1 MFRHLLLTVGFALA
15 TGMMV
20 FSQTGSGTLKGK
32 IIDKGT
38 KEPISFANV
47 VVEVGGVQVGGS
59 TSDFDG
65 NFTIKPIPPGKVDLK
80 ASFVGYKPFMYRGI
94 IILAD
99 KITFQNLELE
109 ASTTTLNEIEV
120 VDYKV
125 PLISKDQ
132 TTSGG
137 TVTSE
142 EISKMAN
149 KSATAVA
156 TTVGGVSTDANGNIT
171 SMRGQRSTGTVY
183 FIDGMRVTGSN
194 ALPQSAI
201 EQVEV
206 ILGGT
211 PAAYGDAT
219 GGIISV
225 TTKGPSRDFSGGIDL
240 QTSQYLDAFGYSRL
254 GLNFTGPLVSKNDTV
269 RGTKTPI
276 MGFFI
281 AGDLIY
287 QKDGAPA
294 AFSLYKVT
302 DEVRDDLSKNPL
314 RLYGEN
320 NAVFYNS
327 EFLTYDQMERTKS
340 TLNSAGTNINI
351 SGKLDFRVSPTIN
364 LSVGGTFSW
373 YDSRNFAFGNSLLN
387 WQNNSHSTGYTW
399 RVNGRFTQRFPTA
412 SESKNFV
419 KNAYYSIG
427 ADFTRS
433 FGKTEDA
440 QHENNYFAYGYVGS
454 FATHTIRAYTQNMAY
469 DTVAKLWGHLQNGT
483 RDTIVLFKGSDL
495 NPESSNWTQQ
505 YFDLFDTPEGHYE
518 NVNEIISGKGLIN
531 GMEPTGPYSNMFAA
545 VGNRPNGYNEGYSD
559 QVAVNASFAADF
571 GNHEIQLGL
580 QYQQRKS
587 SGYAITATQLW
598 EIMRGLTN
606 FHLSQ
611 LDLENP
617 QPIYQ
622 NGVFMDTIN
631 YNRRYDQTQ
640 QRNFDINLRKKLG
653 LPVDGTDWID
663 INSYDFTTNFIST
676 YDENMGLAPRYLNG
690 QLTLD
695 MFSADELLN
704 SGSPIVGY
712 YGYDYTGKKMK
723 GNVSFD
729 DFFTQ
734 TDASGNYTRAIGP
747 YQPIY
752 MAGYI
757 QDKFAFKDL
766 IFNIGVRVDRFDAN
780 QPVLKDPYLFFP
792 AKTVGELSSN
802 DLNLINNGESAP
814 AGMGSDYVVYVNDA
828 RNPEKIMG
836 YRSENNWYTANGTP
850 TSDPEKTLNAGK
862 GVQPY
867 LLYPTIDTVGASPRA
882 VVFQDYEPQ
891 TNWMPR
897 ISFSFPISDD
907 ALFYAHYDILTQ
919 RPSSAEAQ
927 IQPIS
932 YYFIGVIGSSG
943 TINNPNLKPE
953 KTIDYE
959 LGFQQKINN
968 ASSLKLAVFYRE
980 MRDQIQQYRLT
991 GAYPKTYYSY
1001 TNIDFGTV
1009 KGLTL
1014 TYDLRRSGNARLRF
1028 NYTLQFAD
1036 GTGSDPDAAQ
1046 TIIRSDQP
1054 NLRTLNPLNFDR
1066 RHQFNIS
1073 FDYRWGGGKDYNG
1086 PVIKRTKKNK
1096 PPVQFLSNLG
1106 ANLTLTG
1113 GSGTPYTQTS
1123 KVLPYGAM
1131 GPIKGSINGARLPWQ
1146 FLINARFDKDF
1157 NFALSK
1163 KNYGTINVYIE
1174 LNNLLNTQNVTAV
1187 YPATGDASDDGYLT
1201 APEWQNA
1208 ISQQVDPE
1216 AYRDLYS
1223 IQMNN
1228 PYRYSSPRTIR
1239 LGVMFNF

>member
-1 MFRHLLLTVGFALA
+1 MLRNLLFTIGFVLA
-15 TGMMV
+15 TSMLV
-20 FSQTGSGTLKGK
+20 FAQTGSGTLKGK
-32 IIDKGT
+32 IIDKAT

-47 VVEVGGVQVGGS
+47 VIEVGGVQVGGS

-94 IILAD
+94 YVSPD

-149 KSATAVA
+149 KSASAVA

-171 SMRGQRSTGTVY
+171 SMRGQRSSGTVY
-183 FIDGMRVTGSN
+183 FIDGMRVTGGN

-219 GGIISV
+219 GGIINV
-225 TTKGPSRDFSGGIDL
+225 TTKGPSKDFSGGVDL
-240 QTSQYLDAFGYSRL
+240 QTSQYLDAFGYNRL
-254 GLNFTGPLVSKNDTV
+254 GLNFTGPLVSKKDTV
-269 RGTKTPI
+269 RGYKTPI
-276 MGFFI
+276 MGFFV

-294 AFSLYKVT
+294 AFPNYRVT
-302 DEVRDDLSKNPL
+302 DDVKNRLSTSPL

-320 NAVFYNS
+320 NTVFYSS
-327 EFLTYDQMERTKS
+327 EFLTYNDMQKTKT

-351 SGKLDFRVSPTIN
+351 SGKLDFRVAPTIN
-364 LSVGGTFSW
+364 LSFGGTFQW
-373 YDSRNFAFGNSLLN
+373 FDSRNFSLANSLMN
-387 WQNNSHSTGYTW
+387 WQNNSHSNGYTW
-399 RVNGRFTQRFPTA
+399 RVNGRFTQRFPTGPD
-412 SESKNFV
+412 SKSFV
-419 KNAYYSIG
+419 KNVYYSIG

-433 FGKTEDA
+433 FAKTEDA
-440 QHENNYFAYGYVGS
+440 DHKDNFFEYGYVGS
-454 FATHTIRAYTQNMAY
+454 FSTQSIRAYTPNLAY
-469 DTVAKLWGHLQNGT
+469 DSVLKLWGHLQNGT
-483 RDTIVLFKGSDL
+483 RDTIVIYKGSDL

-505 YFDLFDTPEGHYE
+505 YYGFYDDPTGHYE
-518 NVNEIISGKGLIN
+518 NVNQIISGKGLIN
-531 GMEPTGPYSNMFAA
+531 GMEPIGPYNMFAG
-545 VGNRPNGYNEGYSD
+545 VGNRPNTYNESQSD
-559 QVAVNASFAADF
+559 QIAVNASFAADF

-587 SGYAITATQLW
+587 SGYANSGSLLW
-598 EIMRGLTN
+598 DAMKGLTN
-606 FHLSQ
+606 AQ
-611 LDLENP
+611 LQDLNLDNP
-617 QPIYQ
+617 QPVYR

-631 YNRRYDQTQ
+631 YFRNYVPTL
-640 QRNFDINLRKKLG
+640 QRNFDVNLRKKLG
-653 LPVDGTDWID
+653 LPIDGSDWID
-663 INSYDFTTNFIST
+663 MYSYDFANNSINY
-676 YDENMGLAPRYLNG
+676 YDNNMQLHTVSAGG
-690 QLTLD
+690 QLLTMD
-695 MFSADELLN
+695 MFSAEEVLN
-704 SGSPIVGY
+704 NGSPIVGY
-712 YGYDYTGKKMK
+712 YGYDYTGKKMS
-723 GNVSFD
+723 GSVSFD
-729 DFFTQ
+729 DFFSQ
-734 TDASGNYTRAIGP
+734 QDASGNYTRAIGP

-752 MAGYI
+752 IAGYI

-780 QPVLKDPYLFFP
+780 QPVLKDPYLFYP
-792 AKTVGELSSN
+792 AKTVGEVSE
-802 DLNLINNGESAP
+802 INGVAVDHPSTV
-814 AGMGSDYVVYVNDA
+814 GSDYVVYVDDS
-828 RNPEKIMG
+828 RDPTKITG
-836 YRSENNWYTANGTP
+836 YRSENNWFNKDGTP
-850 TSDPEKTLNAGK
+850 ITDPVRLLASGS
-862 GVQPY
+862 GIQPY
-867 LLYPTIDTVGASPRA
+867 LLYPAVDTIGAAPRSIA
-882 VVFQDYEPQ
+882 FKDYDPQ

-919 RPSSAEAQ
+919 RPSSAEVQ

-932 YYFIGVIGSSG
+932 YYYIGVTGSSG

-968 ASSLKLAVFYRE
+968 SSSLKLAVFYRE

-1036 GTGSDPDAAQ
+1036 GTGSDPDAASS
-1046 TIIRSDQP
+1046 IIRSDQP

-1073 FDYRWGGGKDYNG
+1073 FDYRWGSGKDYNG
-1086 PVIKRTKKNK
+1086 PVINRTKSGKA
-1096 PPVQFLSNLG
+1096 PVQFLSNLG

-1123 KVLPYGAM
+1123 KILPYGAM

-1146 FLINARFDKDF
+1146 FLISARFDKDF
-1157 NFALSK
+1157 NFALNK
-1163 KNYGTINVYIE
+1163 KKDGTINVYIE
-1174 LNNLLNTQNVTAV
+1174 FANLLNTQNVTAV
-1187 YPATGDASDDGYLT
+1187 YPGTGSASDDGFLT

-1208 ISQQVDPE
+1208 INQQVDPQS
-1216 AYRDLYS
+1216 YRDLYA

-1239 LGVMFNF
+1239 LGLMFNF

>member
-1 MFRHLLLTVGFALA
+1 MLRNLLFTIGFVLA
-15 TGMMV
+15 TSVLV

-32 IIDKGT
+32 IIDKAT

-94 IILAD
+94 YVSPD

-149 KSATAVA
+149 KSAAAVA
-156 TTVGGVSTDANGNIT
+156 TTVGGVSTNANGEIT
-171 SMRGQRSTGTVY
+171 SMRGQRASGTVY
-183 FIDGMRVTGSN
+183 FIDGMRVTGSSS
-194 ALPQSAI
+194 LPQSAI

-219 GGIISV
+219 GGIINV
-225 TTKGPSRDFSGGIDL
+225 TTKGPSKDFSGGIDL
-240 QTSQYLDAFGYSRL
+240 QTSQFLDAFGYNRL
-254 GLNFTGPLVSKNDTV
+254 GVNFTGPLVSKKDTV
-269 RGTKTPI
+269 KGYKTPI

-287 QKDGAPA
+287 QKDGNPPA
-294 AFSLYKVT
+294 FPLYKVT
-302 DEVRDDLSKNPL
+302 DDVRNNLSASPL
-314 RLYGEN
+314 RLYGLS

-327 EFLTYDQMERTKS
+327 EFLTYDQMEKTKT
-340 TLNSAGTNINI
+340 TLNSAGTSINV
-351 SGKLDFRVSPTIN
+351 SGKLDFRVTPTIN
-364 LSVGGTFSW
+364 ISFGGTFNW
-373 YDSRNFAFGNSLLN
+373 YDNRNFSYANSMMN
-387 WQNNSHSTGYTW
+387 WQNNSHSNGLEW
-399 RVNGRFTQRFPTA
+399 RVNGRFTQRFPAA
-412 SESKNFV
+412 SDSKSFV
-419 KNAYYSIG
+419 KNIYYSIG
-427 ADFTRS
+427 ADFTRR
-433 FGKTEDA
+433 FAKTEDA
-440 QHENNYFAYGYVGS
+440 EHKDNYFEYGYVGS
-454 FATHTIRAYTQNMAY
+454 FATHTIRAYTPVLAY
-469 DTVAKLWGHLQNGT
+469 DSVLRQWAHLQNGT
-483 RDTIVLFKGSDL
+483 RDTIVIFNRSEL
-495 NPESSNWTQQ
+495 NPESANWTEQ
-505 YFDLFDTPEGHYE
+505 YYGLFDTPFGHYE
-518 NVNEIISGKGLIN
+518 NIDEIISGKGLVN
-531 GMEPTGPYSNMFAA
+531 GMEPTAPYGGLNGNIAA
-545 VGNRPNGYNEGYSD
+545 IGDRPNGYSESTSD
-559 QVAVNASFAADF
+559 QIAVNASFAADF
-571 GNHEIQLGL
+571 GNHEIQVGL

-587 SGYAITATQLW
+587 ANYTNVGIGLW
-598 EIMRGLTN
+598 DAMRGLTN
-606 FHLSQ
+606 SQ
-611 LDLENP
+611 LKDLDLSNP
-617 QPIYQ
+617 QAIYR

-631 YNRRYDQTQ
+631 YFRKYVPTL

-653 LPVDGTDWID
+653 LPIDGSDWID
-663 INSYDFTTNFIST
+663 LYSYNFSNNSINYYDR
-676 YDENMGLAPRYLNG
+676 NMQLHTVSSAG
-690 QLTLD
+690 QMFSMD

-704 SGSPIVGY
+704 NGAPIVGY
-712 YGYDYTGKKMK
+712 AGYDYMGKKVS
-723 GNVSFD
+723 GSTSFD

-734 TDASGNYTRAIGP
+734 QDANGNYTRAIGP

-752 MAGYI
+752 IAGYI

-780 QPVLKDPYLFFP
+780 QPVLKDPFLFYP
-792 AKTVGELSSN
+792 AKTVGEVSQLNGTPVSHPSSM
-802 DLNLINNGESAP
+802 
-814 AGMGSDYVVYVNDA
+814 AGNYVVYVDDA
-828 RNPEKIMG
+828 NNPTVITG
-836 YRSENNWYTANGTP
+836 YRNSNTWYNSEGSVI
-850 TSDPEKTLNAGK
+850 SDPARVLDRGN
-862 GVQPY
+862 GVQPF
-867 LLYPTIDTVGASPRA
+867 LVDPSNKTVQAN
-882 VVFQDYEPQ
+882 VFQDYDPQ

-919 RPSSAEAQ
+919 RPSSNEVQ
-927 IQPIS
+927 IQPVS
-932 YYFIGVIGSSG
+932 YYYIGVTGSSG

-968 ASSLKLAVFYRE
+968 SSSLKLAVFYRE

-1036 GTGSDPDAAQ
+1036 GTGSDPDAAS

-1086 PVIKRTKKNK
+1086 PVINRKNGK
-1096 PPVQFLSNLG
+1096 SPVQILSNLG
-1106 ANLTLTG
+1106 ANITLTG

-1123 KVLPYGAM
+1123 KILPYGQM

-1146 FLINARFDKDF
+1146 FLISARFDKDF
-1157 NFALSK
+1157 NFALNK
-1163 KNYGTINVYIE
+1163 KKDGTINVYIE
-1174 LNNLLNTQNVTAV
+1174 FANLLNTQNVTSV
-1187 YPATGDASDDGYLT
+1187 YPATGSSSDDGFLS
-1201 APEWQNA
+1201 APEWQNQ
-1208 ISQQVDPE
+1208 ISQQVDQQSF
-1216 AYRDLYS
+1216 RDLYS

-1228 PYRYSSPRTIR
+1228 PYRYSNPRTIR

>member
-1 MFRHLLLTVGFALA
+1 MLRNLLFTIGFVLA
-15 TGMMV
+15 TSVLV

-32 IIDKGT
+32 IIDKAT

-94 IILAD
+94 YVSPD

-149 KSATAVA
+149 KSAAAVA

-171 SMRGQRSTGTVY
+171 SMRGQRSSGTVY

-194 ALPQSAI
+194 SLPQSAI

-219 GGIISV
+219 GGIINV
-225 TTKGPSRDFSGGIDL
+225 TTKGPSKDFSGGIDL
-240 QTSQYLDAFGYSRL
+240 QTSQYLDAFGYNRL
-254 GLNFTGPLVSKNDTV
+254 GLNFTGPVFSKKDTV
-269 RGTKTPI
+269 RGYKTPI

-294 AFSLYKVT
+294 AFPLYRVT
-302 DEVRDDLSKNPL
+302 DDVRNSLSTSPL
-314 RLYGEN
+314 RLYGQN

-327 EFLTYDQMERTKS
+327 EFLTYNQMQTTKS
-340 TLNSAGTNINI
+340 TLNTAGTNINV
-351 SGKLDFRVSPTIN
+351 SGKLDFRVAPTIN
-364 LSVGGTFSW
+364 LSFGGTFTW
-373 YDSRNFAFGNSLLN
+373 YDNRNFAYGNSMMN
-387 WQNNSHSTGYTW
+387 WQNNSHSNGYTW

-412 SESKNFV
+412 PDSKSFV
-419 KNAYYSIG
+419 KNIYYSIG
-427 ADFTRS
+427 ADFTRN
-433 FGKTEDA
+433 FAKTEDA
-440 QHENNYFAYGYVGS
+440 EHKNNFFEYGYVGS
-454 FATHTIRAYTQNMAY
+454 FATHSIRAYTPTLAY
-469 DTVAKLWGHLQNGT
+469 DSVLKLWGHLQNGT
-483 RDTIVLFKGSDL
+483 RDTIVIYKGSEL

-505 YFDLFDTPEGHYE
+505 YFGLFDDPTGHYQ
-518 NVNEIISGKGLIN
+518 NIDEIISGKGLVN
-531 GMEPTGPYSNMFAA
+531 GMEPVGPYTDMFAA
-545 VGNRPNGYNEGYSD
+545 VGNRPNGYSENTSD
-559 QVAVNASFAADF
+559 QIAVNASFAADF
-571 GNHEIQLGL
+571 GNHEIQVGL

-587 SGYAITATQLW
+587 AGYTNVGVSLW
-598 EIMRGLTN
+598 ETMRGLTN
-606 FHLSQ
+606 AQLHELNLS
-611 LDLENP
+611 DP
-617 QPIYQ
+617 QPVYRD
-622 NGVFMDTIN
+622 GVFMDTIN
-631 YNRRYDQTQ
+631 YYRNYVPTL

-653 LPVDGTDWID
+653 LPVDGSDWID
-663 INSYDFTTNFIST
+663 MYSYDFAKNSINY
-676 YDENMGLAPRYLNG
+676 YDKNMQLHTVSSSG
-690 QLTLD
+690 QLLSMD
-695 MFSADELLN
+695 MFSAEEVLRD
-704 SGSPIVGY
+704 GAPIVNY
-712 YGYDYTGKKMK
+712 YGYDYTGKKMS

-734 TDASGNYTRAIGP
+734 QDANGNYTRAIGP

-752 MAGYI
+752 IAGYI

-780 QPVLKDPYLFFP
+780 QPVLKDPYLFYP
-792 AKTVGELSSN
+792 AKTVGEVN
-802 DLNLINNGESAP
+802 QLNGTTITHPS
-814 AGMGSDYVVYVNDA
+814 GMGSDYVVYVDDA
-828 RNPEKIMG
+828 NNPTSITG
-836 YRSENNWYTANGTP
+836 YRTGNVWYNAEGSPIT
-850 TSDPEKTLNAGK
+850 DPVRVLDRGN

-867 LLYPTIDTVGASPRA
+867 LVDPSNKTVQAN
-882 VVFQDYEPQ
+882 VFQDYDPQ

-919 RPSSAEAQ
+919 RPSSGEVQ

-932 YYFIGVIGSSG
+932 YYYIGVTGASG
-943 TINNPNLKPE
+943 TITNPNLKPE

-968 ASSLKLAVFYRE
+968 SSSLKLAVFYRE
-980 MRDQIQQYRLT
+980 MRDQIQQYRLS

-1014 TYDLRRSGNARLRF
+1014 TYDLRRSGNVRVRF

-1036 GTGSDPDAAQ
+1036 GTGSDPNAAQ

-1066 RHQFNIS
+1066 RHQFNVS

-1086 PVIKRTKKNK
+1086 PVINRKKSGK
-1096 PPVQFLSNLG
+1096 PPVQILSNLG
-1106 ANLTLTG
+1106 ANVTLTG

-1123 KVLPYGAM
+1123 KILPYGAM
-1131 GPIKGSINGARLPWQ
+1131 GPIQGSINGARLPWQ
-1146 FLINARFDKDF
+1146 FLISARFDKDF
-1157 NFALSK
+1157 NFALNK
-1163 KNYGTINVYIE
+1163 KKQGTINVYIE
-1174 LNNLLNTQNVTAV
+1174 FANLLNTQNVTAV
-1187 YPATGDASDDGYLT
+1187 YPGTGSASDDGYLT

-1208 ISQQVDPE
+1208 INQQVDPQ

-1239 LGVMFNF
+1239 LGLMFNF

>member
-1 MFRHLLLTVGFALA
+1 MLRNLLFTIGFVLA
-15 TGMMV
+15 TSVLV

-32 IIDKGT
+32 IIDKTT

-94 IILAD
+94 YVSPD

-149 KSATAVA
+149 KSAAAVA

-171 SMRGQRSTGTVY
+171 SMRGQRAGGTVY
-183 FIDGMRVTGSN
+183 FIDGMRVTGST

-211 PAAYGDAT
+211 PAAYGDVT
-219 GGIISV
+219 GGVINV
-225 TTKGPSRDFSGGIDL
+225 TTKGPSKDFSGGVDL
-240 QTSQYLDAFGYSRL
+240 QTSQYLDAFGYNRL
-254 GLNFTGPLVSKNDTV
+254 GVNFTGPLFSKKDTV

-287 QKDGAPA
+287 QKDGQPA
-294 AFSLYKVT
+294 AFPLYRVT
-302 DEVRDDLSKNPL
+302 DDVKNSLNVSPL
-314 RLYGEN
+314 RLYGQN

-327 EFLTYDQMERTKS
+327 EFLTYDQMQTTKT

-351 SGKLDFRVSPTIN
+351 SGKLDFRVAPTIN
-364 LSVGGTFSW
+364 LSFGGTFTW
-373 YDSRNFAFGNSLLN
+373 NDSRNFNYANSMMN
-387 WQNNSHSTGYTW
+387 WQNNSHSNSYTW

-412 SESKNFV
+412 SDSKNFV
-419 KNAYYSIG
+419 KNVYYSIG
-427 ADFTRS
+427 ADFTRQ
-433 FGKTEDA
+433 FAKTEDA
-440 QHENNYFAYGYVGS
+440 EHKDNYFEYGYVGS
-454 FATHTIRAYTQNMAY
+454 FATHSIRAYTPAMAY
-469 DTVAKLWGHLQNGT
+469 DSVLKLWGHLQNGT
-483 RDTIVLFKGSDL
+483 RDTIVIFKGSDL
-495 NPESSNWTQQ
+495 NSESSNWTQQ
-505 YFDLFDTPEGHYE
+505 YYGLFDNPIGHYQ
-518 NVNEIISGKGLIN
+518 NIDEIISGKGLVN
-531 GMEPTGPYSNMFAA
+531 GMEPVGPYGLFAGI
-545 VGNRPNGYNEGYSD
+545 GNRPNTYNESTSD

-587 SGYAITATQLW
+587 SGYGNNGVLLW
-598 EIMRGLTN
+598 EAMRGLTN
-606 FHLSQ
+606 AQLKD
-611 LDLENP
+611 LDLSNP
-617 QPIYQ
+617 QPVYR

-631 YNRRYDQTQ
+631 YFRKYVPVL
-640 QRNFDINLRKKLG
+640 QRNFDISLRKKLG
-653 LPVDGTDWID
+653 LPIDGSDWID
-663 INSYDFTTNFIST
+663 MFSYDFAKNSINY
-676 YDENMGLAPRYLNG
+676 YDKNMVLHTLSPSG
-690 QLTLD
+690 QLLSMD
-695 MFSADELLN
+695 MFSAEEVLN
-704 SGSPIVGY
+704 NGAPIVGY
-712 YGYDYTGKKMK
+712 YGYDYTGKKLT

-734 TDASGNYTRAIGP
+734 QDANGNYTRAIGP

-752 MAGYI
+752 IAGYI

-780 QPVLKDPYLFFP
+780 QPVLKDPYLFYP
-792 AKTVGELSSN
+792 AKTVGEVTQ
-802 DLNLINNGESAP
+802 LNGINITHP
-814 AGMGSDYVVYVNDA
+814 AGMGNSYVVYVDDA
-828 RNPEKIMG
+828 NNPTSITG
-836 YRSENNWYTANGTP
+836 YRNQSVWYNSEGSTIT
-850 TSDPEKTLNAGK
+850 DPVRVLDRGN

-867 LLYPTIDTVGASPRA
+867 LVDPSNKTVQAN
-882 VVFQDYEPQ
+882 VFQDYDPQ

-919 RPSSAEAQ
+919 RPSSNEVQ

-932 YYFIGVIGSSG
+932 YYYIGVTGATG

-968 ASSLKLAVFYRE
+968 SSSLKLAVFYRE

-1009 KGLTL
+1009 KGLTI

-1028 NYTLQFAD
+1028 NYTLKFAD
-1036 GTGSDPDAAQ
+1036 GTGSNPDAAS

-1054 NLRTLNPLNFDR
+1054 NLRTLNPLDFDR
-1066 RHQFNIS
+1066 RHEFNIS

-1086 PVIKRTKKNK
+1086 PVINRKKSGK
-1096 PPVQFLSNLG
+1096 APVQILSNLG
-1106 ANLTLTG
+1106 ANLTVTG

-1123 KVLPYGAM
+1123 QILPYGAM

-1146 FLINARFDKDF
+1146 FLVSARFDKDF
-1157 NFALSK
+1157 NFALNK
-1163 KNYGTINVYIE
+1163 KKEGTINVYIE
-1174 LNNLLNTQNVTAV
+1174 FANLLNTQNVTAV
-1187 YPATGDASDDGYLT
+1187 YPATGSASDDGFLT

-1208 ISQQVDPE
+1208 ISQQVDPQ

>member
-1 MFRHLLLTVGFALA
+1 MLRNLLFTIGFVLTTSVL
-15 TGMMV
+15 V

-32 IIDKGT
+32 IIDKET

-47 VVEVGGVQVGGS
+47 VIESGGVQIGGS

-94 IILAD
+94 YISPD
-99 KITFQNLELE
+99 KITFQNFELE
-109 ASTTTLNEIEV
+109 ASTTTLDVIEV

-137 TVTSE
+137 TVTAE

-149 KSATAVA
+149 KSASAVA

-171 SMRGQRSTGTVY
+171 SMRGQRQSGTVY
-183 FIDGMRVTGSN
+183 FIDGMRVTGSTS
-194 ALPQSAI
+194 LPQSAI

-219 GGIISV
+219 GGIINV
-225 TTKGPSRDFSGGIDL
+225 TTKGPSKDFSGGIDV
-240 QTSQYLDAFGYSRL
+240 QTSQYLDAFGYNRL
-254 GLNFTGPLVSKNDTV
+254 GLNFTGPLISKKDTV
-269 RGTKTPI
+269 HGYKTPL
-276 MGFFI
+276 MGFFV

-287 QKDGAPA
+287 QKDRAPA
-294 AFSLYKVT
+294 AFSLYRVT
-302 DEVRDDLSKNPL
+302 DEIKNSLSMNPL
-314 RLYGEN
+314 RLHGEN
-320 NAVFYNS
+320 NAVVYNS
-327 EFLTYDQMERTKS
+327 EFLTYNQMTTTKS
-340 TLNSAGTNINI
+340 TLNTNGTSINV
-351 SGKLDFRVSPTIN
+351 SGKLDFRVAPTIN
-364 LSVGGTFSW
+364 LSIGGTFTW
-373 YDSRNFAFGNSLLN
+373 FDNRNFSFANSMMN

-399 RVNGRFTQRFPTA
+399 RVNGRFTQRFPA
-412 SESKNFV
+412 AAESNSFV
-419 KNAYYSIG
+419 KNIYYSIG
-427 ADFTRS
+427 ADFTRT

-440 QHENNYFAYGYVGS
+440 EHKDNYFEYGYIGS
-454 FATHTIRAYTQNMAY
+454 FATHTIRAYTPTLAY
-469 DTVAKLWGHLQNGT
+469 DSVLKLWGHLQNGT
-483 RDTIVLFKGSDL
+483 RDTIVIFNPSDI
-495 NPESSNWTQQ
+495 NPESANWTQQ
-505 YFDLFDTPEGHYE
+505 YYGLFDNSLGHYQ
-518 NVNEIISGKGLIN
+518 NINEIISGKGLIN
-531 GMEPTGPYSNMFAA
+531 GMEPSGPYGLFSG
-545 VGNRPNGYNEGYSD
+545 VGDRPNGYTEFTND

-580 QYQQRKS
+580 QYQQRKN
-587 SGYAITATQLW
+587 SGYTNIGTQLW
-598 EIMRGLTN
+598 DVMRGVTN
-606 FHLSQ
+606 AQLRD
-611 LDLENP
+611 LDLANP
-617 QPIYQ
+617 QPVYR
-622 NGVFMDTIN
+622 NGVYMDTIKYFRN
-631 YNRRYDQTQ
+631 YVPLL

-653 LPVDGTDWID
+653 LPVDGSDWID
-663 INSYDFTTNFIST
+663 MYSYDFAKNSINY
-676 YDENMGLAPRYLNG
+676 YDRNM
-690 QLTLD
+690 QLHTLYPGEQLLSMD
-695 MFSADELLN
+695 MFSAEEVLN
-704 SGSPIVGY
+704 NGAPIVGY
-712 YGYDYTGKKMK
+712 YGYDYTGKKIS
-723 GNVSFD
+723 GNTSFD

-734 TDASGNYTRAIGP
+734 QDSKGNYTRAIGP

-752 MAGYI
+752 IAGYI

-780 QPVLKDPYLFFP
+780 QPVLKDPYLFYP
-792 AKTVGELSSN
+792 AQTAGEVS
-802 DLNLINNGESAP
+802 DLNGVPVTHPSGI
-814 AGMGSDYVVYVNDA
+814 GSDYIVYVDDS
-828 RNPEKIMG
+828 REPTKITG
-836 YRSENNWYTANGTP
+836 YRFNNNWYNKEGSTIT
-850 TSDPEKTLNAGK
+850 DPVRALDAGS

-867 LLYPTIDTVGASPRA
+867 LLYPGVDTIGSPPRA
-882 VVFQDYEPQ
+882 VAFKDYDPQ

-919 RPSSAEAQ
+919 RPATGEVQ

-932 YYFIGVIGSSG
+932 YYYIGVTGSSG
-943 TINNPNLKPE
+943 TINNPALKPE

-968 ASSLKLAVFYRE
+968 FSSLKLAVFYRE
-980 MRDQIQQYRLT
+980 MRDQIQQYRLS

-1036 GTGSDPDAAQ
+1036 GTGSDANAAS

-1066 RHQFNIS
+1066 RHEFNIS
-1073 FDYRWGGGKDYNG
+1073 FDYRWSDGRDYNG
-1086 PVIKRTKKNK
+1086 PVINRKKQDK
-1096 PPVQFLSNLG
+1096 PPVQLLANLG
-1106 ANLTLTG
+1106 ANLTING

-1123 KVLPYGAM
+1123 RILAFGAM

-1146 FLINARFDKDF
+1146 FLISARFDKDF
-1157 NFALSK
+1157 NFALNK
-1163 KNYGTINVYIE
+1163 KKEGTLNLYIE
-1174 LNNLLNTQNVTAV
+1174 FSNLLNTQNVRFV
-1187 YPATGDASDDGYLT
+1187 YPATGSPSDDGYLS

-1208 ISQQVDPE
+1208 ISQQVDSQSF
-1216 AYRDLYS
+1216 RDLYS

-1228 PYRYSSPRTIR
+1228 PYQYSSPRTIR
-1239 LGVMFNF
+1239 LGLMFNF

>member
-1 MFRHLLLTVGFALA
+1 MLRNLLFTIGFVLA
-15 TGMMV
+15 TSVLV

-32 IIDKGT
+32 IIDKVT

-94 IILAD
+94 YVSPD

-149 KSATAVA
+149 KSAAAVA

-171 SMRGQRSTGTVY
+171 SMRGQRSSGSVY
-183 FIDGMRVTGSN
+183 FIDGMRVTGST
-194 ALPQSAI
+194 ALPQSSI

-211 PAAYGDAT
+211 PAAYGDVT
-219 GGIISV
+219 GGIINV
-225 TTKGPSRDFSGGIDL
+225 TTKGPSKDFSGGIDL
-240 QTSQYLDAFGYSRL
+240 QTSQYLDAFGYNRL
-254 GLNFTGPLVSKNDTV
+254 GLNFTGPLFSKKDTV

-276 MGFFI
+276 MGFFV

-294 AFSLYKVT
+294 AFPLYRVT
-302 DEVRDDLSKNPL
+302 DDVKNSLSLNPL
-314 RLYGEN
+314 RLYGQN

-327 EFLTYDQMERTKS
+327 EFLTYDQMQTTKS

-351 SGKLDFRVSPTIN
+351 SGKLDFRVAPTIN
-364 LSVGGTFSW
+364 LSFGGTFTW
-373 YDSRNFAFGNSLLN
+373 YDSRNFSYTNSMMN
-387 WQNNSHSTGYTW
+387 WQNNSHSNGYTW

-412 SESKNFV
+412 SDSKNFV
-419 KNAYYSIG
+419 KNIYYSIG
-427 ADFTRS
+427 ADFTRQ
-433 FGKTEDA
+433 FAKTEDA
-440 QHENNYFAYGYVGS
+440 EHKDNYFEYGYVGS
-454 FATHTIRAYTQNMAY
+454 FATHSIRAYTPTLAY
-469 DTVAKLWGHLQNGT
+469 DSVLRQWAHLQNGT
-483 RDTIVLFKGSDL
+483 RDTIVVFKGSNL
-495 NPESSNWTQQ
+495 NQEAANWTQQ
-505 YFDLFDTPEGHYE
+505 YYGLFDNSTGHYQ
-518 NVNEIISGKGLIN
+518 NIDEIISGKGLVN
-531 GMEPTGPYSNMFAA
+531 GMEPTGPYGIFAG
-545 VGNRPNGYNEGYSD
+545 VGNRPNGYSESTSD

-571 GNHEIQLGL
+571 GNHEIQIGL

-587 SGYAITATQLW
+587 AGYTNIGTSLW
-598 EIMRGLTN
+598 DAMRGLTN
-606 FHLSQ
+606 AQLKDMDLS
-611 LDLENP
+611 NP
-617 QPIYQ
+617 QPVYR

-631 YNRRYDQTQ
+631 YFRKYVPTL
-640 QRNFDINLRKKLG
+640 QRNFDISLRKKLG

-663 INSYDFTTNFIST
+663 MYSYDFGKNTINYYDKNMQLHTVST
-676 YDENMGLAPRYLNG
+676 AAQMLSM
-690 QLTLD
+690 D
-695 MFSADELLN
+695 MFSADEILN
-704 SGSPIVGY
+704 NGAPIVGY
-712 YGYDYTGKKMK
+712 YGYDYTGKKLS
-723 GNVSFD
+723 GSTSFD

-734 TDASGNYTRAIGP
+734 QDANGNYTRAIGP

-752 MAGYI
+752 IAGYI

-792 AKTVGELSSN
+792 AKTAAEVTS
-802 DLNLINNGESAP
+802 LNGTPVSHPSVI
-814 AGMGSDYVVYVNDA
+814 GSDYVVYVDDSK
-828 RNPEKIMG
+828 NPTSITG
-836 YRSENNWYTANGTP
+836 YRSNNSWYNAEGSPIT
-850 TSDPEKTLNAGK
+850 DPVRILDRGN

-867 LLYPTIDTVGASPRA
+867 LVDPSNKTLQAN
-882 VVFQDYEPQ
+882 VFQDYDPQ

-919 RPSSAEAQ
+919 RPSSNEVQ
-927 IQPIS
+927 IQPVS
-932 YYFIGVIGSSG
+932 YYFIGTTGGGG
-943 TINNPNLKPE
+943 TINNPALKPE

-968 ASSLKLAVFYRE
+968 SSSLKLAVFYRE
-980 MRDQIQQYRLT
+980 MRDQIQQYRLS

-1036 GTGSDPDAAQ
+1036 GTGSDPDAAS

-1073 FDYRWGGGKDYNG
+1073 FDYRWGSGKDYNG
-1086 PVIKRTKKNK
+1086 PVINRKKSGK
-1096 PPVQFLSNLG
+1096 APVQFLSNLG
-1106 ANLTLTG
+1106 ANVTLTG

-1123 KVLPYGAM
+1123 KILAYGAM
-1131 GPIKGSINGARLPWQ
+1131 GPIKGSVNGARLPWQ
-1146 FLINARFDKDF
+1146 FLISARFDKDF
-1157 NFALSK
+1157 NFALNK
-1163 KNYGTINVYIE
+1163 KKEGTINVYIE
-1174 LNNLLNTQNVTAV
+1174 FANLLNTQNVTAV
-1187 YPATGDASDDGYLT
+1187 YPGTGSPSDDGFLT

-1208 ISQQVDPE
+1208 ISQQVDPQSF
-1216 AYRDLYS
+1216 RDLYS

>member
-1 MFRHLLLTVGFALA
+1 MLRNLLFTIGFVLA
-15 TGMMV
+15 TSMLV

-32 IIDKGT
+32 IIDKAT

-47 VVEVGGVQVGGS
+47 VIEVGGVQVGGS

-94 IILAD
+94 YVSPD

-149 KSATAVA
+149 KSASAVA

-171 SMRGQRSTGTVY
+171 SMRGQRSSGTVY

-194 ALPQSAI
+194 SLPQSAI

-219 GGIISV
+219 GGIINV
-225 TTKGPSRDFSGGIDL
+225 TTKGPSKDFSGGVDL
-240 QTSQYLDAFGYSRL
+240 QTSQYLDAFGYNRL
-254 GLNFTGPLVSKNDTV
+254 GLNFTGPLISKKDTV
-269 RGTKTPI
+269 RGYKTPI

-294 AFSLYKVT
+294 AFPLYRVT
-302 DEVRDDLSKNPL
+302 DDVKSSLSTAPL
-314 RLYGEN
+314 RLYGQN

-327 EFLTYDQMERTKS
+327 EFLTYNQMETTKS

-351 SGKLDFRVSPTIN
+351 SGKLDFRVAPTIN
-364 LSVGGTFSW
+364 LSFGGTFTW
-373 YDSRNFAFGNSLLN
+373 YDSRNFNYANSMMN
-387 WQNNSHSTGYTW
+387 WQNNSHSNGYTW
-399 RVNGRFTQRFPTA
+399 RVNGRFTQRFPSA
-412 SESKNFV
+412 SDSKNFI
-419 KNAYYSIG
+419 KNIYYSIG
-427 ADFTRS
+427 ADFTRI
-433 FGKTEDA
+433 FNKTEDA
-440 QHENNYFAYGYVGS
+440 EHKDNYFEYGYIGS
-454 FATHTIRAYTQNMAY
+454 FATHSIRAYTPTMAY
-469 DTVAKLWGHLQNGT
+469 DSVLKLWGHLQNGT
-483 RDTIVLFKGSDL
+483 RDTIVIFNRSDI
-495 NPESSNWTQQ
+495 NSESANWTQQ
-505 YFDLFDTPEGHYE
+505 YYGLFDSPEGHYQ
-518 NVNEIISGKGLIN
+518 NIDEIISGKGLVN
-531 GMEPTGPYSNMFAA
+531 GMEPVGPYNIFAG
-545 VGNRPNGYNEGYSD
+545 VGNRPNGYTENASD

-571 GNHEIQLGL
+571 GNHEIQVGL
-580 QYQQRKS
+580 QYQQRKN
-587 SGYAITATQLW
+587 SGYTNTGSQLW
-598 EIMRGLTN
+598 ETMRGLTN
-606 FHLSQ
+606 AQLRDLNLS
-611 LDLENP
+611 DP
-617 QPIYQ
+617 QPVYR
-622 NGVFMDTIN
+622 NGVYMDTIN
-631 YNRRYDQTQ
+631 YYRNYVPTL
-640 QRNFDINLRKKLG
+640 QRNFDISLRKKLG
-653 LPVDGTDWID
+653 LPIDGSDWID
-663 INSYDFTTNFIST
+663 MYSYDFANNTINYYDKNMQLHTISS
-676 YDENMGLAPRYLNG
+676 G
-690 QLTLD
+690 QQMLTMD
-695 MFSADELLN
+695 MFSADEVLN
-704 SGSPIVGY
+704 NGAPIVGY
-712 YGYDYTGKKMK
+712 YGYDYMGNKVK
-723 GNVSFD
+723 GAPSFD
-729 DFFTQ
+729 DFFTE
-734 TDASGNYTRAIGP
+734 TDANGNYTRAIGP

-752 MAGYI
+752 IAGYI

-780 QPVLKDPYLFFP
+780 QPVLKDPYLFYP
-792 AKTVGELSSN
+792 AKTVGEVSQLNGNPIAHPSS
-802 DLNLINNGESAP
+802 
-814 AGMGSDYVVYVNDA
+814 MGSDYVVYVDDA
-828 RNPEKIMG
+828 NNPTVITG
-836 YRSENNWYTANGTP
+836 YRTSSDWYNAEGSPIT
-850 TSDPEKTLNAGK
+850 DPVRVLDKGN

-867 LLYPTIDTVGASPRA
+867 LVDPSDKTVQAG
-882 VVFQDYEPQ
+882 VFQDYDPQ

-919 RPSSAEAQ
+919 RPSSAEVQ
-927 IQPIS
+927 IQPVS
-932 YYFIGVIGSSG
+932 YYYIGVTGSSG
-943 TINNPNLKPE
+943 TINNPALKPE

-968 ASSLKLAVFYRE
+968 SSSLKLAVFYRE
-980 MRDQIQQYRLT
+980 MRDQIQQYRLS

-1036 GTGSDPDAAQ
+1036 GTGSDPNAAG

-1066 RHQFNIS
+1066 RHQFNVS

-1086 PVIKRTKKNK
+1086 PVINRTKSGKA
-1096 PPVQFLSNLG
+1096 PVQFLSNLG
-1106 ANLTLTG
+1106 ANITLTG

-1123 KVLPYGAM
+1123 KILPYGAM

-1146 FLINARFDKDF
+1146 FLISARFDKDF

-1163 KNYGTINVYIE
+1163 KKEGTINVYIE
-1174 LNNLLNTQNVTAV
+1174 FANLLNTQNVTAV
-1187 YPATGDASDDGYLT
+1187 YPGTGDAADDGFLT

-1208 ISQQVDPE
+1208 ISQQVNQQSFT
-1216 AYRDLYS
+1216 DLYS